1 MKDLQQTNISSFSTL
16 KIHLY
21 RLLKLVSITLLLIV
35 YLPGQN
41 FHPADPYYLLLNENA
56 QFKGRLPYWSNS
68 FRPLFFNSDTISFS
82 ATLRSETYL
91 NDNAPN
97 QENMDVRY
105 FSKGSA
111 TFNSLQ
117 ISFNSPYF
125 IFLAEPYIN
134 SNKFKNVKG
143 VARSGSFSVLNDN
156 PLKAENFKK
165 NNAIRNFLAFFHYK
179 GLGFGWHHGN
189 RWWGPGIHSSFQM
202 TNNTIPIPSQIIGTM
217 QEVRIGPLGIYGLYS
232 FSKMNDKV
240 GEDAKY
246 FTSLNA
252 QLSWY
257 GSIVLS
263 LGFSRNYLTGGQN
276 ISNYTWK
283 EADAKKIVFEGL
295 LTSDLIGKEYTVGGH
310 DLWDQTL
317 SGYFTLSV
325 PKKRLKLYAEIGFND
340 NRMYF
345 ADFLSQPDHSMATV
359 FGVRDYGIGNNK
371 NWAWGFEWT
380 NLMITYS
387 SRHRPTGPG
396 TWYNRG
402 LYDYSSY
409 YGRRWGAHSGT
420 DSDDWYIY
428 AGYLSD
434 KLMVIPALN
443 YERHGIVSHRPAEV
457 KMEFRLDTRYKYKNT
472 WFGIYFEKQFEAFL
486 GFPGYFYM
494 DDQGNQIDAS
504 EGRLANSRRTN
515 TIIISLSKTLNF

>member
-1 MKDLQQTNISSFSTL
+1 MFSKNTWFIFLILITKANILLSQ
-16 KIHLY
+16 IH
-21 RLLKLVSITLLLIV
+21 
-35 YLPGQN
+35 
-41 FHPADPYYLLLNENA
+41 FPADPYFLLQMEKE
-56 QFKGRLPYWSNS
+56 QFEGRIPMNSNI
-68 FRPLFFNSDTISFS
+68 FRPIFFNSDTISFS

-125 IFLAEPYIN
+125 IFLAEPYIY
-134 SNKFKNVKG
+134 SNKFQNVKG
-143 VARSGSFSVLNDN
+143 VSRSAPFSVLNDN

-165 NNAIRNFLAFFHYK
+165 NNSIRNFLAFLHYK
-179 GLGFGWHHGN
+179 GIGFGWHEGN
-189 RWWGPGIHSSFQM
+189 RWWGPGIHSSLQM
-202 TNNTIPIPSQIIGTM
+202 TNNTIPIPAQIIGTIK
-217 QEVRIGPLGIYGLYS
+217 EIRFKNFGFYGLYT
-232 FSKMNDKV
+232 FAKLNEETGV
-240 GEDAKY
+240 LAKY
-246 FTSLNA
+246 FTSINAELN
-252 QLSWY
+252 WY
-257 GSIVLS
+257 GPLILS
-263 LGFSRNYLTGGQN
+263 AGFSRNYLTGGELTASGYEWTEKDAQN
-276 ISNYTWK
+276 I
-283 EADAKKIVFEGL
+283 IFEGL
-295 LTSDLIGKEYTVGGH
+295 FTSDLIGLEYTIGGH
-310 DLWDQTL
+310 DVWDQKI
-317 SGYFTLSV
+317 SGYVSV
-325 PKKRLKLYAEIGFND
+325 VLPKRNLKIYAEVGIND

-345 ADFLSQPDHSMATV
+345 ADFLSQPDHSMATI
-359 FGVRDYGIGNNK
+359 FGLRDYGIGKNK
-371 NWAWGFEWT
+371 NWIWGFEWT

-387 SRHRPTGPG
+387 SRHRGSGGAGP
-396 TWYNRG
+396 WYEEE
-402 LYDYSSY
+402 LYDYSSFE
-409 YGRRWGAHSGT
+409 GRRWGAHSGS
-420 DSDDWYIY
+420 DSDDLYLY

-434 KLMVIPALN
+434 KLMIVPALN